1 MIKVLFNCNKR
12 GDKMDK
18 QNSKCFNAYVFLSTF
33 ARKMIEVYIP
43 LMLFKFGYT
52 LDETILYYMLVM
64 VISLIITFPIL
75 YLSNYLGNKKLSFIG
90 VVSFIIVQ
98 VMLAKMVYSAA
109 YIFGLALLYSIY
121 RRAYWCARNYYM
133 MVIIH
138 EKNTSKEYSIL
149 SVINQF
155 SLMLSGYA
163 GGWLLTVLDNKYVML
178 ISFTLFIF
186 STFFLAKLKI
196 DEYPSEKTSIKKAF
210 RECPKR
216 NIHIIGTYEIL
227 AITKFLFT
235 LYVFINIKET
245 YLAVGILEL
254 VSSLATMLF
263 TYLYGKKI
271 NGEKNYLKLSI
282 LLVTLIYIA
291 KVNITMAIPFGIICF
306 LEGLVTKMQEVSIYK
321 GCIKFSK
328 KVGEYNA
335 NIIREFSQN
344 LYRALIMVLV
354 MFTNNLKVM
363 IYIAIV
369 MMFTGIFFNFK
380 EEKIEE

>member
-1 MIKVLFNCNKR
+1 ME
-12 GDKMDK
+12 K
-18 QNSKCFNAYVFLSTF
+18 QNSKYFNAYVFLSTF

-64 VISLIITFPIL
+64 VISLIITFPVL
-75 YLSNYLGNKKLSFIG
+75 YLAKYLGNKKLSFIG
-90 VVSFIIVQ
+90 VVTFIIVQ

-109 YIFGLALLYSIY
+109 YIFWLALLYSIY

-133 MVIIH
+133 MVMIH

-155 SLMLSGYA
+155 ALMLSGYT

-178 ISFTLFIF
+178 ISFALFIF
-186 STFFLAKLKI
+186 STFFLAKLKV
-196 DEYPSEKTSIKKAF
+196 DEHSYEKTSIIKVF

-216 NIHIIGTYEIL
+216 NIHMMGTYETL
-227 AITKFLFT
+227 VITKFLFA
-235 LYVFINIKET
+235 LYVVINIKET
-245 YLAVGILEL
+245 YLAVGFLEL
-254 VSSLATMLF
+254 VSGLATMLF

-271 NGEKNYLKLSI
+271 NGKKNYLKLSI
-282 LLVTLIYIA
+282 LLVALIYIA

-306 LEGLVTKMQEVSIYK
+306 LEGLVTKMYEVSIYK
-321 GCIKFSK
+321 GCINFSK

-344 LYRALIMVLV
+344 LYRASVMILV
-354 MFTNNLKVM
+354 MFTDNLKVM
-363 IYIAIV
+363 IYITIV

-380 EEKIEE
+380 EEKLEK

>member
-1 MIKVLFNCNKR
+1 ME
-12 GDKMDK
+12 K

-43 LMLFKFGYT
+43 LILFKFGYS
-52 LDETILYYMLVM
+52 LDETILYYMLVT
-64 VISLIITFPIL
+64 VLSLIITFPIL
-75 YLSNYLGNKKLSFIG
+75 YLSKYIGNKKLSFIG
-90 VVSFIIVQ
+90 VVTFIIVQ
-98 VMLAKMVYSAA
+98 VMLTQMIYSTA
-109 YIFGLALLYSIY
+109 YIFWLALLYSIY
-121 RRAYWCARNYYM
+121 RRAYWVARSYYM
-133 MVIIH
+133 MVLVH
-138 EKNTSKEYSIL
+138 EKDTSKEYSIL

-155 SLMLSGYA
+155 ALMLSGYA
-163 GGWLLTVLDNKYVML
+163 GAWLLTFLDNKYVML
-178 ISFTLFIF
+178 ISFALFIF
-186 STFFLAKLKI
+186 STFFLVKLKI
-196 DEYPSEKTSIKKAF
+196 DEHPSEKPSIRKAF

-216 NIHIIGTYEIL
+216 NIHVIGTYEIL
-227 AITKFLFT
+227 TITKFLFT

-271 NGEKNYLKLSI
+271 NGKKDYLKLSI
-282 LLVTLIYIA
+282 VLVTLVYLA
-291 KVNITMAIPFGIICF
+291 KVNITMAVPFGIICF
-306 LEGLVTKMQEVSIYK
+306 LEGLVTKMHEVSIYK

-344 LYRALIMVLV
+344 LYRAILMILV
-354 MFTNNLKVM
+354 MFTDDLKVM
-363 IYIAIV
+363 IYIAIA

-380 EEKIEE
+380 EEKLENK